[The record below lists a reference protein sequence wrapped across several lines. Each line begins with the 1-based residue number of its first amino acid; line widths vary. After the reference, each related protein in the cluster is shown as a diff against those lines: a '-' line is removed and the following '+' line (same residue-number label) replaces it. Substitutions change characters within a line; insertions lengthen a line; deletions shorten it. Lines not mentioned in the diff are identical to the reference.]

1 MEKDSH
7 NKIINIFRKFFQIV
21 LTIFIIIMAILVIT
35 VIYNFI
41 EIKIKKKDFANYFGY
56 TYMNVISGSMAETIN
71 VDDYVF
77 IKLND
82 KDFKEGDVITFKVDG
97 DIITHRVMTIYNDE
111 ILTKGDA
118 NNDSDNVIT
127 YDDVIGKVV
136 YVGKDFGVYMK
147 VLATP
152 SVFISAFGALILF
165 DLSLSPEERSE
176 KNSEKKKK
184 TV

>member
-7 NKIINIFRKFFQIV
+7 NKSVNVIRKIFQIV
-21 LTIFIIIMAILVIT
+21 LTIFIIIMAILVIS

-41 EIKIKKKDFANYFGY
+41 EIKIRKKDYANYFGY
-56 TYMNVISGSMAETIN
+56 TYMNVVSGSMAEAIN
-71 VDDYVF
+71 VDDYIF
-77 IKLND
+77 IKLKD
-82 KDFKEGDVITFKVDG
+82 KDFKEKDIITFKVDG
-97 DIITHRVMTIYNDE
+97 EIITHRVMTIYGDE

-118 NNDSDNVIT
+118 NNDSDNIIS

-136 YVGKDFGVYMK
+136 YVGKDFGVYMR

-152 SVFISAFGALILF
+152 SVFITAFGTLILF

-184 TV
+184 TE

>member
-1 MEKDSH
+1 
-7 NKIINIFRKFFQIV
+7 
-21 LTIFIIIMAILVIT
+21 
-35 VIYNFI
+35 
-41 EIKIKKKDFANYFGY
+41 
-56 TYMNVISGSMAETIN
+56 
-71 VDDYVF
+71 
-77 IKLND
+77 
-82 KDFKEGDVITFKVDG
+82 
-97 DIITHRVMTIYNDE
+97 MTIYNDE

-184 TV
+184 TL

>member
-1 MEKDSH
+1 MKKDSH
-7 NKIINIFRKFFQIV
+7 NKIINILRKIFQVILTVFIV
-21 LTIFIIIMAILVIT
+21 IMAILVFM
-35 VIYNFI
+35 VIYNFV
-41 EIKIKKKDFANYFGY
+41 EIKIKKKDYANYFGY
-56 TYMNVISGSMAETIN
+56 TYMNVISGSMADAIN
-71 VDDYVF
+71 VDDYIF

-82 KDFKEGDVITFKVDG
+82 KDFKEGDVITFKVD
-97 DIITHRVMTIYNDE
+97 DAIITHRVMTIYDGE

-184 TV
+184 TE